1 MSPGKE
7 VFMPAPP
14 HRRPQDHR
22 AHARVHVQIDV
33 TLMSDSQLYTG
44 LSENLSEGG
53 VFVATHVFRK
63 MGEMLD
69 LTLTLPGS
77 KPIHTVGEVRWI
89 REVTGNAD
97 APPGIGL
104 QFVLLTEED
113 AKTIRAFL
121 RKRAPL
127 FFEA

>member
-1 MSPGKE
+1 
-7 VFMPAPP
+7 
-14 HRRPQDHR
+14 
-22 AHARVHVQIDV
+22 
-33 TLMSDSQLYTG
+33 MSDSQLYTG

-53 VFVATHVFRK
+53 VFVATHVFRQI
-63 MGEMLD
+63 GETLD
-69 LTLTLPGS
+69 VTLTLPNS

-104 QFVLLTEED
+104 QFVLLTDED
-113 AKTIRAFL
+113 AKTIGAFL
-121 RKRAPL
+121 LKRAPL